1 MRIAAENTTVLE
13 GDVDPSRFTT
23 LPEMFRHACD
33 KYADHTAFSA
43 LGGSMSFRE
52 LDRYSECFAQF
63 LVNKTSLQPGDRIA
77 IQLPNILQFPIV
89 MMGALKAG
97 LVLVTTNPLYT
108 EREMQHQFADS
119 GAKAIV
125 ILANFCS
132 KLEKVLPKT
141 SIETVI
147 VTELGD
153 MLPGFRRVAV
163 NLAVR
168 YLQKLVPAYNL
179 PQALRWRDILRAGD
193 SHCARVEVD
202 SGDDMAMVLYTG
214 GTTGVAK
221 GAMLTHAN
229 LISNTMQL
237 REFARPVIHDG
248 TDVMIA
254 PLPMYHSYAF
264 LLHGLMSVYT
274 GNHSVLV
281 PNPRD
286 IDSLVKA
293 MRSHKATGFVG
304 INTLYLALCRHRDIG
319 RIDFS
324 NLRFSGAGGMAL
336 AINVAKEW
344 TRITGCEMHE
354 GYGLTE
360 CSPVVTINPPGKV
373 KLGTVGKP
381 IAQTRL
387 RIVSDDGIDV
397 PAGEKGE
404 LWVHGPQVMKG
415 YWQNEA
421 ATREVLTEDGWFK
434 TGDYA
439 QIDEEGYVRIVDRKK
454 DMIIVSGFN
463 VFPSE
468 IEEVVNAHPDVYESA
483 VIGVPDDE
491 SGEIVKLFAV
501 LKNTSLT
508 TEQLRSYCKE
518 NLTAYKVPKQV
529 EFVKELPKSNVGKV
543 LRRELREA
551 ELKKRKTG
559 QRTE

>member
-132 KLEKVLPKT
+132 KLEKVLPTT

-202 SGDDMAMVLYTG
+202 SGADMAMVLYTG

-551 ELKKRKTG
+551 ELKKRNTG

>member
-1 MRIAAENTTVLE
+1 MMIAAENTTVLT
-13 GDVDPSRFTT
+13 GDVDPDRFTT
-23 LPEMFRHACD
+23 LPDMFRYACD

-43 LGGSMSFRE
+43 LGGSMTFRE
-52 LDRYSECFAQF
+52 LDQYSECFAQF

-77 IQLPNILQFPIV
+77 IQLPNVLQFPIIL
-89 MMGALKAG
+89 MGALKAG

-108 EREMQHQFADS
+108 EREMQHQFTDS
-119 GAKAIV
+119 GAKGIV

-153 MLPGFRRVAV
+153 MLPGFRRVLV
-163 NLAVR
+163 NAAVR
-168 YLQKLVPAYNL
+168 HIKKLVPAYNL

-193 SHCARVEVD
+193 SHCERVNVD
-202 SGDDMAMVLYTG
+202 SGTDMAMVLYTG

-237 REFARPVIHDG
+237 RDFARPVIHDG
-248 TDVMIA
+248 VDVMIA

-274 GNHSVLV
+274 GNHSVLI

-286 IDSLVKA
+286 VDSLVKA
-293 MRSHKATGFVG
+293 MRGCKATGFVG
-304 INTLYLALCRHRDIG
+304 INTLYLALCRHKDIDK
-319 RIDFS
+319 IDFS

-360 CSPVVTINPPGKV
+360 CSPVVTINPPGNV

-387 RIVSDDGIDV
+387 RVVSDEGVDV

-483 VIGVPDDE
+483 VIGVPDED

-508 TEQLRSYCKE
+508 VEQLRAYCKE

-559 QRTE
+559 